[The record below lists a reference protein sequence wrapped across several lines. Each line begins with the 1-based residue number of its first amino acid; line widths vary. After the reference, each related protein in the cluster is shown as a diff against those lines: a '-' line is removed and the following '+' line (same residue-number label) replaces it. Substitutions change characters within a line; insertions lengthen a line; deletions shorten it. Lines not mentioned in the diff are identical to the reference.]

1 MTDGQDAS
9 EEPVPPTSVHHLL
22 TGSIAKNAIALGEW
36 SQGDIIS
43 PPDEPLALPFTWVQP
58 PGNDAITGT
67 KNPSTTDVKPFYSNA
82 STSLL
87 VVASQTCDVSG
98 ADTGKQHP
106 IVMAALLTPA
116 TLLDPSIV
124 AAARQGRADYLIES
138 IYKDP
143 SQPSVSWLVDLRML
157 VPVSKGLL
165 LKRKPGVSAF
175 SSDGLMLFAAAL
187 AHKFGRAAIDDV
199 LVTELPKVLNDH
211 VLSVGPRNPVFVDT
225 EEVRLQVFPSG
236 PLAHAGVGVI
246 VIVDPGV
253 KKRAMKVWTG
263 WESKVE
269 TRLKSQGFHLRT
281 TRVETANTLKAV
293 VYRETTGLRI
303 PALGPA
309 RWI

>member
-1 MTDGQDAS
+1 
-9 EEPVPPTSVHHLL
+9 
-22 TGSIAKNAIALGEW
+22 
-36 SQGDIIS
+36 
-43 PPDEPLALPFTWVQP
+43 
-58 PGNDAITGT
+58 
-67 KNPSTTDVKPFYSNA
+67 
-82 STSLL
+82 
-87 VVASQTCDVSG
+87 
-98 ADTGKQHP
+98 
-106 IVMAALLTPA
+106 
-116 TLLDPSIV
+116 
-124 AAARQGRADYLIES
+124 
-138 IYKDP
+138 
-143 SQPSVSWLVDLRML
+143 
-157 VPVSKGLL
+157 
-165 LKRKPGVSAF
+165 
-175 SSDGLMLFAAAL
+175 
-187 AHKFGRAAIDDV
+187 
-199 LVTELPKVLNDH
+199 
-211 VLSVGPRNPVFVDT
+211 GPRNPVFVDT